1 MTKTILSALVFVFAA
16 YTTVQAAGDAG
27 AGEEKSMACQGCHG
41 ADGNSPAGMWPSLAG
56 QAEKYLVKQIND
68 FKSGA
73 RTNETMESMVADLSN
88 QDIAD
93 ISAYFASKK
102 ATSSGTHD
110 DEGLIIL
117 GKKIYKGGNNDS
129 RLMACAGCHGPNA
142 EGNGPANFPRLGG
155 QQAEYLLVQLESFS
169 NSSRTNDMAAMMQN
183 IAARM
188 SQKEMEAV
196 AAYLATQ
203 AH

>member
-41 ADGNSPAGMWPSLAG
+41 VDGNSPAGMWPSLAG
-56 QAEKYLVKQIND
+56 QSEKYLIKQVKD
-68 FKSGA
+68 FQSGA

-93 ISAYFASKK
+93 ISAYFASKQT
-102 ATSSGTHD
+102 TSSGTND

-129 RLMACAGCHGPNA
+129 RLMACAGCHGANA
-142 EGNGPANFPRLGG
+142 EGNSPANFPRLGG

-169 NSSRTNDMAAMMQN
+169 NNNRTNDMNAMMQD